1 VRPDRIDA
9 AAHHLLS
16 QGANQMGEA
25 TARRQLVA
33 VALADYP
40 AEIGHWLWA
49 LEDSRQR
56 TLRALAGIPAAVID
70 FTTPCI
76 DNTIGTLL
84 YHIAAIEADWLFC
97 EVLQEEF
104 PPAIVRLFPYEVRD
118 ETGRLS
124 VVQGVSLAEHLARLA
139 HVRTTLIEAFRTISL
154 ADFYRVRALDA
165 YDVTPAWVLHHLCQH
180 EAEHRG
186 QILETR
192 RLAEA
197 LRK

>member
-1 VRPDRIDA
+1 MSEKA
-9 AAHHLLS
+9 A
-16 QGANQMGEA
+16 
-25 TARRQLVA
+25 RDQLIA
-33 VALADYP
+33 VALAGYP

-49 LEDSRQR
+49 LQDSRQR
-56 TLRALAGIPAAVID
+56 TMQALAGIPAAVID
-70 FTTPCI
+70 FATPCI

-97 EVLQEEF
+97 EVRQEEF
-104 PPAIVRLFPYEVRD
+104 SPAIVRLFPYEVRD

-124 VVQGVSLAEHLARLA
+124 IVQGVGLAEHLARLA
-139 HVRTTLIEAFRTISL
+139 SVRTTLLETFRTISL
-154 ADFYRVRALDA
+154 ADFYRVRVLDA

-197 LRK
+197 FH